1 MFQEINNHCL
11 FACAALDDHYHSQH
25 CLKGHYDRHSY
36 SAPWLAAKV
45 ILDANIQPDLTI
57 DLVTA

>member
-25 CLKGHYDRHSY
+25 RLKEATMTDTRI
-36 SAPWLAAKV
+36 AQPWLAAKV
-45 ILDANIQPDLTI
+45 ILDANIQTD
-57 DLVTA
+57 VTSIW

>member
-25 CLKGHYDRHSY
+25 RLKE
-36 SAPWLAAKV
+36 AAMTDTRIARPGSPRK
-45 ILDANIQPDLTI
+45 
-57 DLVTA
+57 